1 MSLYAKM
8 RKSLKSKGSS
18 KRRDKPPAASP
29 PPQAASVPSSQP
41 HALINMQ
48 SQVDSLSTLVNSL

>member
-1 MSLYAKM
+1 MRLYAKM

-29 PPQAASVPSSQP
+29 PPQAASVPSPQP
-41 HALINMQ
+41 HALIVMQ
-48 SQVDSLSTLVNSL
+48 SQVDSLSP